1 MSFKKRIA
9 SLGICSTLI
18 LGSINFAFAD
28 GARVVTRGA
37 NLNEQQKATML
48 KYFGV
53 NENEVVILEVNNQ
66 EERKYLEGV
75 ATEAQL
81 GKKTYS
87 CAYVE
92 PTKAGSGIN
101 VKTANLTWLTSSMVA
116 STLATTGMTDADVV
130 VASVFPVSGTG
141 ALTGIM
147 KAFEDATGEAL
158 DEDKKELASEELI
171 ITGDLGEDIGADK
184 ATGIVNDIKTEI
196 IKNNTSDTI
205 QIADTINNVTN
216 NYNVT
221 LSSEQ
226 QKQLEDLM
234 SKISEQDY
242 DYKNMK
248 DTLSGIKDT
257 VNEKLDAIG
266 EGPSKGFFETIKGWF
281 EGIGDWFKNLFD
293 GNKEEDLGILGS
305 TNDEVLGE
313 NAVIDATNEN
323 AINLPSSEEV
333 EGFFAK
339 IWHWFTG
346 LFTNNNTND
355 DVEENNNTNN
365 EPTMSID
372 DNSNTSDNEE
382 VNSLEENSTVEEN
395 VKPSTQADV
404 DNTTDNTSENNNN
417 SETSNTVD
425 TDNSSDTSDSETV
438 TQ

>member
-28 GARVVTRGA
+28 GARVVTLGA

-346 LFTNNNTND
+346 LFTNNDN
-355 DVEENNNTNN
+355 VEENNNTNN

-382 VNSLEENSTVEEN
+382 VNSLEENSTVDEN

-417 SETSNTVD
+417 SETSYPG
-425 TDNSSDTSDSETV
+425 SC
-438 TQ
+438 